1 MEAVVTTYEDFY
13 NLAQSSNE
21 EYYVKTPNGQLTP
34 IRAVGKKIAD
44 TWTIEFENGYIITC
58 ADKHA
63 FANKDGSVLFADDV
77 KPGDVVQTIS
87 GELKVVSKSNYK
99 KDQTV
104 YDISID
110 DPHWYVNDEVGIV
123 HHNTMY
129 SLICARAYLDKFE
142 DAVMLFY
149 DSEMGAGSKYFESLG
164 IDPGRV
170 LHVPITD
177 IEQLK
182 FDIMAQLDEIKRGDH
197 VIIVVDSIG
206 NLASKKEV
214 DDALSEKSSAD
225 MTRAKQLKSIF
236 RMVTPHLNLKNVPMI
251 VIGHT
256 YQDVGSM
263 YPKVILSGGTGVMY
277 SANTVLYVSRSSE
290 KKGTDLVGYNFNL
303 NVMKGRF
310 TREKAKIPVTVLFEG
325 GLNVWSGLLEMAVAS
340 GDVIKPSNG
349 WYQVVDPDTG
359 EILGNKMRAA
369 DTNTREFWEPIMK
382 RKHFKDW
389 IERTFSVSSQK
400 LITDGSD
407 LNSIAPSEEFTMNE

>member
-44 TWTIEFENGYIITC
+44 TWNIEFENGYIITC

-63 FANKDGSVLFADDV
+63 FVDKDGSMLFADNI

-87 GELKVVSKSNYK
+87 GNLKVVSKSNYK

-110 DPHWYVNDEVGIV
+110 DPHWYVNDEVGII

-182 FDIMAQLDEIKRGDH
+182 FDIMAQLEEIKRGDH

-236 RMVTPHLNLKNVPMI
+236 RMVTPHLNLKNV
-251 VIGHT
+251 
-256 YQDVGSM
+256 Q
-263 YPKVILSGGTGVMY
+263 
-277 SANTVLYVSRSSE
+277 
-290 KKGTDLVGYNFNL
+290 
-303 NVMKGRF
+303 
-310 TREKAKIPVTVLFEG
+310 
-325 GLNVWSGLLEMAVAS
+325 
-340 GDVIKPSNG
+340 
-349 WYQVVDPDTG
+349 
-359 EILGNKMRAA
+359 
-369 DTNTREFWEPIMK
+369 
-382 RKHFKDW
+382 
-389 IERTFSVSSQK
+389 
-400 LITDGSD
+400 
-407 LNSIAPSEEFTMNE
+407 